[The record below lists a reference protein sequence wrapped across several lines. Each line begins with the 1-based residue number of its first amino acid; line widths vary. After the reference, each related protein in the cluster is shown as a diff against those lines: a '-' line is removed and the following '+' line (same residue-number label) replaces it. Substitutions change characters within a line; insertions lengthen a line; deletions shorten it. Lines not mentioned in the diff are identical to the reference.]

1 MFAKS
6 RRPFKYNA
14 FALSK
19 RDTAAP
25 SSCSFTMAHNEKQAD
40 DGTLH
45 MRVEKSLS
53 DAFALSNYVTIAPG
67 QVDPSEHY
75 LLVNNEFVFTAR

>member
-1 MFAKS
+1 M
-6 RRPFKYNA
+6 RLPP
-14 FALSK
+14 SK
-19 RDTAAP
+19 RDTAAFP
-25 SSCSFTMAHNEKQAD
+25 CSSSSSFTMAHNEKSAAD